1 MLFLKLKKNGNKLE
15 NRRKDTL
22 FVVYLKKKHCSWLI
36 WHDTVHEIIWEWQFT
51 EMLIHN
57 PVGHNLQD
65 TIYETMW
72 MSKFIEI

>member
-22 FVVYLKKKHCSWLI
+22 FVVYLKKKTLQLVNFACHNLWNNLRM
-36 WHDTVHEIIWEWQFT
+36 T

-57 PVGHNLQD
+57 PVGHNLHD